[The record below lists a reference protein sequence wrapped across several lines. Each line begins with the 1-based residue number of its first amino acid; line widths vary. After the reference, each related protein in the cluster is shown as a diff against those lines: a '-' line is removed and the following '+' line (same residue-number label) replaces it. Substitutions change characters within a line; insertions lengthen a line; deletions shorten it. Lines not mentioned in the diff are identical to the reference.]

1 MILALGVFLPEVR
14 PVMDS
19 MLVLESGEI
28 LGRHYCRGVIGNNEV
43 VACGGFV
50 GKVEVSMIT
59 QRMIDRF
66 SPRLAVLTSGAA
78 GIDESV
84 EIGDVVVGTE
94 FEEYDTVFP
103 LSEGKMVMKA
113 SDSLLMRFLRVYFKA
128 GKFGKILS
136 GDAVVANSSI
146 RDEVHSSYGGLAL
159 DMDSAPFAKVA
170 YENGCGFIVL
180 KTILDRADEQS
191 NRDFDTNFANLSG
204 RSADLLVEIMKN
216 HYIDRE

>member
-1 MILALGVFLPEVR
+1 MILALGVFLPEVK

-28 LGRHYCRGVIGNNEV
+28 LGRHFCRGVIGNNEV

-50 GKVEVSMIT
+50 GKVESSMLT
-59 QRMIDRF
+59 QRLIDRF
-66 SPRLAVLTSGAA
+66 NPRLAVLSSCAA

-84 EIGDVVVGTE
+84 QIGDVVVGTE
-94 FEEYDTVFP
+94 FEEYDTIFP

-113 SDSLLMRFLRVYFKA
+113 PDTLLMRFLKIYFKA

-136 GDAVVANSSI
+136 GDGVVASASA
-146 RDEVHSSYGGLAL
+146 RDEIHSSYGGVAL
-159 DMDSAPFAKVA
+159 DMDSAPFAKTA
-170 YENGCGFIVL
+170 YENKCSYLVI
-180 KTILDRADEQS
+180 KTILDMADENS
-191 NRDFDTNFANLSG
+191 KRDFDMHFPELAG
-204 RSADLLVEIMKN
+204 RSSELLVEIMKN